1 MQVSSGYVTASVG
14 AIAFV
19 VLYPLVL
26 LVLVRRRLRVGVR
39 YAAYGALVFL
49 LFQIVTRIPLVELAQ
64 QALGPGLERSRA
76 PLIGWLVVVTA
87 SASLFE
93 ETGRYVAFRW
103 LLRREANLCGRGWWA
118 RAVMYG
124 IGHGGLESIGIGG
137 LALASLL
144 GLLALSD
151 AGLDALPVEQRAMAA
166 EQLARISAAPAWL
179 PLLSAWER
187 LWVLPIQVALSVLVL
202 QVFRRGALRW
212 LWLAMLA
219 HTLVNLLA
227 VGALQLLGPQR
238 LAVQVGV
245 ALLVAGFGLAAL
257 WITWRLRDPGPKPD
271 VSPRAGADLS

>member
-1 MQVSSGYVTASVG
+1 VQVSSGYVTASVV

-19 VLYPLVL
+19 VLYPVVL

-39 YAAYGALVFL
+39 YAACGALVFL
-49 LFQIVTRIPLVELAQ
+49 LFQILTRIPLIELVQ
-64 QALGPGLERSRA
+64 QALGPALERSRA
-76 PLIGWLVVVTA
+76 LLIGWLVAVTA
-87 SASLFE
+87 SAALFE

-103 LLRREANLCGRGWWA
+103 LLRREASPSGGGWWA

-144 GLLALSD
+144 GLLVLTD
-151 AGLDALPVEQRAMAA
+151 GGLDALPVEQRAVAA
-166 EQLARISAAPAWL
+166 EQLARITAAPAWL

-187 LWVLPIQVALSVLVL
+187 LWVLPVQIALSVLVL

-227 VGALQLLGPQR
+227 VGALQLLGPER
-238 LAVQVGV
+238 LVVQVGV

-257 WITWRLRDPGPKPD
+257 WITWRLRDPSTP
-271 VSPRAGADLS
+271 

>member
-1 MQVSSGYVTASVG
+1 VQVSSGYVTASVG

-26 LVLVRRRLRVGVR
+26 LVLVGRRLRVGMR

-76 PLIGWLVVVTA
+76 LLIGWLVVVSA
-87 SASLFE
+87 SAALFE

-103 LLRREANLCGRGWWA
+103 LLRREANPSGSEWWA

-137 LALASLL
+137 LALTSLL
-144 GLLALSD
+144 GLLALSGG
-151 AGLDALPVEQRAMAA
+151 GLDALPVEQRAMAA
-166 EQLARISAAPAWL
+166 EQLTRIAAAPTWL

-187 LWVLPIQVALSVLVL
+187 LWVLPVQIALSVLVL
-202 QVFRRGALRW
+202 QIF
-212 LWLAMLA
+212 LAGDYLGTFYTETA
-219 HTLVNLLA
+219 ISTGFSAAQEAASLLA
-227 VGALQLLGPQR
+227 TERQQR
-238 LAVQVGV
+238 TVRGLP
-245 ALLVAGFGLAAL
+245 LAA
-257 WITWRLRDPGPKPD
+257 G
-271 VSPRAGADLS
+271 